1 MYRDVFPDLPGNGKV
16 ASWAPS
22 EDEDDFSN
30 TAAAESAY
38 AGAVPQDS
46 GVGVSSAA
54 PGLCQRPL
62 CS

>member
-1 MYRDVFPDLPGNGKV
+1 MYRDVFTDLPGNGKV

-22 EDEDDFSN
+22 EDKFSN

-38 AGAVPQDS
+38 AGAVPQVS